1 MSKTFFISDSH
12 FFHKNI
18 ILYAERGFK
27 DIHVMN
33 EHMIKAWNGVVTEA
47 DTVYFLGDFV
57 YGRDATQEGAQE
69 VFDRLKGKK
78 HLIVGNHDKIAKKIN
93 GWVTKTNYMEL
104 KVDGHQTVLFHY
116 PIREWN
122 GSFHDV
128 IHLYGHVHR
137 KQPWEQGFKAWG
149 DGKGRA
155 FNVSAEVLD
164 YIPREISYFVNYP
177 AAQEPFVNSENPG
190 HGMPV

>member
-18 ILYAERGFK
+18 IEYAQRGFK

-57 YGRDATQEGAQE
+57 YGRDATLEGAQE

-104 KVDGHQTVLFHY
+104 KVDGYQTVLFHY

-122 GSFHDV
+122 GSFHEV

-137 KQPWEQGFKAWG
+137 KQPWPQGFKAWES
-149 DGKGRA
+149 GKGRA
-155 FNVSAEVLD
+155 FNVSTEVLD
-164 YIPREISYFVNYP
+164 YIPREISYFVEYP
-177 AAQEPFVNSENPG
+177 EAPTPSLGA
-190 HGMPV
+190 MPKF